1 MERPNLQE
9 PAKPQRFLTVAQL
22 AQRYAISPR
31 TVYRNC
37 SPNNPASWPSSRVG
51 SGLRAP
57 IRFSPQQV
65 EEIDRRLAVCV
76 SEPSTDIKAL
86 RRQARGMKKL
96 RKIASAGFSSWP
108 RQR

>member
-9 PAKPQRFLTVAQL
+9 PTGPQRFLTVAQL

-37 SPNNPASWPSSRVG
+37 SPNSPAPWPASRVG
-51 SGLRAP
+51 GGPRAP

-65 EEIDRRLAVCV
+65 EEIDRLLAVHV
-76 SEPSTDIKAL
+76 PGQSTDIRAL
-86 RRQARGMKKL
+86 RREARTIKKL
-96 RKIASAGFSSWP
+96 RKIVA
-108 RQR
+108 R